1 MFTDLDNFKYI
12 NDQYEHPCGDNF

>member
-12 NDQYEHPCGDNF
+12 NDQYEHLCGDNF